1 MADLILATSTYEVGT
16 ADSASTIVN
25 NVTAQDAQHI
35 NGPVSAILQI
45 ESVLGNAP
53 DLIGS
58 EADLAS
64 RLAVSLNPDGTL
76 IQSEAVFEVGDI
88 CASFRSTKTGW
99 LLMGGTER
107 SNTTYEDLLDQL
119 ISRLTTSAN
128 YATRTGTGINCTVDH
143 TLDRFTATAHGL
155 SNNQVLY
162 FGASSVPSG
171 MAVLTKYYVVNQT
184 ANTFQISS
192 TLGGVALS
200 LSSNGSGVVAY
211 QTFIADVRGT
221 TLIGADNMGGSS
233 RNKATD
239 VDADTV
245 GAGAGSESS
254 VATHTHGVT
263 DPGHTHPKGFNSGDG
278 SYFKTSDSGASG
290 TPASQLTGISINNAG
305 TSTGNMMP
313 YTTVNYFIKY

>member
-1 MADLILATSTYEVGT
+1 MADLILATSTYAVGT

-25 NVTAQDAQHI
+25 NVTTQDAQHI

-64 RLAVSLNPDGTL
+64 RLAVSLNSDGTL
-76 IQSEAVFEVGDI
+76 IDADARFEVGDI
-88 CASFRSTKTGW
+88 CASMRSSKTGW
-99 LLMGGTER
+99 LLMNGTER
-107 SNTTYEDLLDQL
+107 SNTTYENLLGQ
-119 ISRLTTSAN
+119 IIARITTNAA
-128 YATRTGTGINCTVDH
+128 YAIRAGTGINCTVDH
-143 TLDRFTATAHGL
+143 TLDQFTATAHGL
-155 SNNQVLY
+155 TNNQVVY

-171 MAVLTKYYVVNQT
+171 MAVLTKYYVVNRT
-184 ANTFQISS
+184 ANTFQVSS
-192 TLGGVALS
+192 TLGGTALA
-200 LSSNGSGVVAY
+200 LSSNGASVVVY
-211 QTFIADVRGT
+211 QTFITDVRGT
-221 TLIGADNMGGSS
+221 TLIGADNLGGPS
-233 RNKATD
+233 RNVATD
-239 VDADTV
+239 AAADIV
-245 GAGAGSESS
+245 GAAGGSESS

-278 SYFKTSDSGASG
+278 EFFKTSDSGAGG

-313 YTTVNYFIKY
+313 YTTVVYFIKY